1 MDSTKTI
8 PWSMAWNHVAG
19 TSSYWIG
26 ILSVLVISALI
37 QFIIYKVEKK
47 ADKDLSTVKL
57 VFAVISAFALFFAAL
72 YEPSTIAA
80 NTNYAMAA
88 KNIWIY

>member
-26 ILSVLVISALI
+26 IVSVIVVGLLA
-37 QFIIYKVEKK
+37 QFIIAKIENHLN
-47 ADKDLSTVKL
+47 KDLPGVKLAFGVLAVIAL
-57 VFAVISAFALFFAAL
+57 VFAVMAS
-72 YEPSTIAA
+72 PSNIAA